1 MLPTA
6 VGVITTESMG
16 RRVVAEVE
24 VWNVFFPARANFR
37 GGRRAAVGAGGF
49 TASDRMR
56 VLFLLVLAGLVGRFL
71 ARDAA
76 LGVNLFVKEL
86 KDLKRDNSSSY
97 FRVQITK

>member
-6 VGVITTESMG
+6 VGVITTESVG

-56 VLFLLVLAGLVGRFL
+56 VLFLLVLAGLGRFL
-71 ARDAA
+71 THDAA

-97 FRVQITK
+97 FRV